1 MQTGWYNPSHIPSRP
16 LPRQNRPPTPNGSMR
31 RALPGALA
39 FAFAP
44 ASSSSSSSSL
54 LRLRAAVASVRHLSR
69 GGGGPPPRPTP
80 PAVPPAYLAPT
91 GSPHAYVARCAAAE
105 AGIDPRSLLA
115 LGGKGTGPGTA
126 PPPPS
131 FADSTFQYVHPASF
145 GRALPTFDVPEMAF
159 LGRSNVGKSSLVNA
173 LTGGEE
179 GPGPHLQEARE
190 DAAGQLL
197 RPGPVGPVRRRR
209 RGGEE
214 S

>member
-39 FAFAP
+39 LAFAP
-44 ASSSSSSSSL
+44 ASSSSSL

-69 GGGGPPPRPTP
+69 GRGGGPPRPTP

-115 LGGKGTGPGTA
+115 LGEKGTRFFICTYTCIGILYCNFSLSVRA
-126 PPPPS
+126 RVS
-131 FADSTFQYVHPASF
+131 VFAYA
-145 GRALPTFDVPEMAF
+145 
-159 LGRSNVGKSSLVNA
+159 K
-173 LTGGEE
+173 
-179 GPGPHLQEARE
+179 
-190 DAAGQLL
+190 LL
-197 RPGPVGPVRRRR
+197 RAR
-209 RGGEE
+209 
-214 S
+214 SSNSTTYY